1 MKANLLLHAC
11 CAPCSNACVA
21 ALRGEA
27 REPALYWYNP
37 NIHPFTEYKS
47 RRDTLAHYAEEQKLS
62 LVMED
67 EYGLRS
73 FLSGV
78 YYGGGKP
85 RIAVQSAPSLRPP
98 EAFSAPPRSGPPKA
112 DSWRRPARCAFCY
125 RVRLEKTAA
134 AAKEAGY
141 PAFSTTL
148 LASPYQDHER
158 IRLTAEDAAA
168 RNGVEFL
175 YRDFRPRFRESQK
188 EALAMGLYMQKYC
201 GCIFSE
207 EERYCP

>member
-1 MKANLLLHAC
+1 MKVNLLLHAC
-11 CAPCSNACVA
+11 CAPCSTACVA

-27 REPALYWYNP
+27 LEPALYWYNP
-37 NIHPFTEYKS
+37 NIHPFTEYQS
-47 RRDTLAHYAEEQKLS
+47 RRDTLARYAEEQKLS

-67 EYGLRS
+67 EYGLRG

-78 YYGGGKP
+78 YYGGKP
-85 RIAVQSAPSLRPP
+85 RIALQSGPSLRPP
-98 EAFSAPPRSGPPKA
+98 EAFPAPSLSCPPKA
-112 DSWRRPARCAFCY
+112 DSSQRPGRCAFCY

-148 LASPYQDHER
+148 LVSPYQDHEL
-158 IRLTAEDAAA
+158 IRQIAEEAAA

-175 YRDFRPRFRESQK
+175 YRDFRPLFREGQK
-188 EALAMGLYMQKYC
+188 EARARGMYMQKYC

-207 EERYCP
+207 EERYRTG